1 MCPARTPVLAHLP
14 LSKSLSREPDQTGS
28 RHRLQ
33 TKQLMYSSSAIST
46 NRPRSEVVASHPVLL
61 PLALFLLGPPRLLV
75 SCKDRYS
82 GGELLLLLEAREAG
96 VQLPSSEYV
105 RQIGHKR
112 EQ

>member
-14 LSKSLSREPDQTGS
+14 LSKSLSREPEQTGS
-28 RHRLQ
+28 RHLL
-33 TKQLMYSSSAIST
+33 TKYLMYSSSAIST
-46 NRPRSEVVASHPVLL
+46 NRSRSEVVASHPVLL

>member
-14 LSKSLSREPDQTGS
+14 LSKSLSREPDQAGS
-28 RHRLQ
+28 RHLL
-33 TKQLMYSSSAIST
+33 TKHLMYSSSAIST

-82 GGELLLLLEAREAG
+82 GGELLLLEGRQAG